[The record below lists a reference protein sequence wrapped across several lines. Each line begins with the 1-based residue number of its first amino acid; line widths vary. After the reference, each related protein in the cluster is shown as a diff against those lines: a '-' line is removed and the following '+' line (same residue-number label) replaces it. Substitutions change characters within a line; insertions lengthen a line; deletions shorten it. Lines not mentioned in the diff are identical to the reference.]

1 MDNLNI
7 NNIEKIFVINLKRRA
22 DRLEK
27 FLKKVKYLPK
37 FEIFKAIDGKELKYD
52 NSYNLLYFGN
62 KILEN
67 NLIKKIKGLKV
78 GEIGCF
84 LSHYFIWKKI
94 IQLDKP
100 CLIFEDDANICDDY
114 TNKLNIIFEKGIPE
128 NFDILWIGI
137 RQHYIQNKI
146 YNQTIKPNKE
156 KLINNHF
163 YNYVNR
169 IYDPFYP
176 YNYIISPNTCKKL
189 CNIFENNNSSF
200 PAVDHFISRQ
210 KFTNNYIIINND
222 TEHFLCNAE
231 QRDSDIQIYGNKKIN
246 NKFL

>member
-1 MDNLNI
+1 MENLNI
-7 NNIEKIFVINLKRRA
+7 NYIEKIYVINLERRT

-27 FLKKVKYLPK
+27 FIKKTKYLPK
-37 FEIFKAIDGKELKYD
+37 FEIFKAIDGQELKYD

-62 KILEN
+62 KILKN
-67 NLIKKIKGLKV
+67 NLIKKIKELKI

-94 IQLDKP
+94 IQFDKP
-100 CLIFEDDANICDDY
+100 CLIFEDDANICHDF
-114 TNKLNIIFEKGIPE
+114 TNKLNIILEKGIPE

-163 YNYVNR
+163 YNYLDKNN
-169 IYDPFYP
+169 DPNYP
-176 YNYIISPNTCKKL
+176 YCYIISPNCCRKL
-189 CNIFENNNSSF
+189 CYDFEKSEKKF
-200 PAVDHFISRQ
+200 PAVDHFICSK
-210 KFTNNYIIINND
+210 KFYNNYIIINND
-222 TEHFLCNAE
+222 NQNFLCSAE
-231 QRDSDIQIYGNKKIN
+231 QGDSDIQCYNNIKNKKYLN
-246 NKFL
+246 